1 MEGIVTEKEK
11 MLLGKL
17 YNASDA
23 ELQKELKRCRKLTRL
38 FNNSTEE
45 DIEYRS
51 KLLKDLF
58 GKVGENIFIEPT
70 FRCDYGKNIYIGDNF
85 AANYDC
91 IILDVCKVE
100 IRIAFTAF
108 PFIGT
113 CKVEIG
119 NNVMF
124 GPRVSVF
131 TAGHPIDADV
141 RITGLEFGKEIKI
154 GNNVWIGGNTVITP
168 GVKIGDNV
176 IIGAAS
182 VVTKDIEDNVIA
194 VGNPCKILR
203 KITEKD
209 KIYWN
214 KKKEEYFQD

>member
-1 MEGIVTEKEK
+1 MTEKEK

-85 AANYDC
+85 VANYDC

-100 IRIAFTAF
+100 
-108 PFIGT
+108 
-113 CKVEIG
+113 
-119 NNVMF
+119 
-124 GPRVSVF
+124 
-131 TAGHPIDADV
+131 
-141 RITGLEFGKEIKI
+141 I

>member
-1 MEGIVTEKEK
+1 MREEEKIFA
-11 MLLGKL
+11 GKL
-17 YNASDA
+17 FDA
-23 ELQKELKRCRKLTRL
+23 RTKELRDIKHKAHTLCQKFNTIDEYDEDRL
-38 FNNSTEE
+38 SIIKEFIGNIGEKYYFQAPIQFNYGSHTF
-45 DIEYRS
+45 I
-51 KLLKDLF
+51 
-58 GKVGENIFIEPT
+58 GENFFSNFNLT
-70 FRCDYGKNIYIGDNF
+70 VMDDARIYIGD
-85 AANYDC
+85 
-91 IILDVCKVE
+91 
-100 IRIAFTAF
+100 
-108 PFIGT
+108 
-113 CKVEIG
+113 
-119 NNVMF
+119 NVMF

>member
-1 MEGIVTEKEK
+1 MREEEKIFA
-11 MLLGKL
+11 GKL
-17 YNASDA
+17 FDA
-23 ELQKELKRCRKLTRL
+23 RTKELRDIKHKAHTLCQKFNTIDEYDEDRL
-38 FNNSTEE
+38 SIIKEFIGNIGEKYYFQGPIQFNYGSHTF
-45 DIEYRS
+45 I
-51 KLLKDLF
+51 
-58 GKVGENIFIEPT
+58 GENFFSNFNLT
-70 FRCDYGKNIYIGDNF
+70 VMDDARIYIGD
-85 AANYDC
+85 
-91 IILDVCKVE
+91 
-100 IRIAFTAF
+100 
-108 PFIGT
+108 
-113 CKVEIG
+113 
-119 NNVMF
+119 NVMF

-176 IIGAAS
+176 IMGAAAGG
-182 VVTKDIEDNVIA
+182 TKDIEDNVIA

>member
-85 AANYDC
+85 VANYDC

-100 IRIAFTAF
+100 
-108 PFIGT
+108 
-113 CKVEIG
+113 
-119 NNVMF
+119 
-124 GPRVSVF
+124 
-131 TAGHPIDADV
+131 
-141 RITGLEFGKEIKI
+141 I

>member
-1 MEGIVTEKEK
+1 MTEKEK

-70 FRCDYGKNIYIGDNF
+70 FRCDYRKNIYIGDNF

-91 IILDVCKVE
+91 IILDVCKV
-100 IRIAFTAF
+100 
-108 PFIGT
+108 
-113 CKVEIG
+113 KIG